1 MFNYFDLRMWCLWAL
16 SCIGAISILDKA
28 MPDFG
33 FVVEVVVGSLVGWAI
48 MTSYTAALQ
57 DLSLGAID
65 KTLAWLDNK
74 GYISRDAI
82 MNEIANSAGDD
93 DDE

>member
-1 MFNYFDLRMWCLWAL
+1 MFSYFDLRMYCLWGL
-16 SCIGAISILDKA
+16 SCIGAVSILEKV

-33 FVVEVVVGSLVGWAI
+33 FVIEVIIGSLVGWAI
-48 MTSYTAALQ
+48 ITSYTAALQ

-65 KTLAWLDNK
+65 KTLAFLDAK
-74 GYISRDAI
+74 GYIDRDSVVR
-82 MNEIANSAGDD
+82 EITASAGED